1 MSNWNKIF
9 KPIVVL
15 VIICIV
21 VTGALAATNG
31 VTAPII
37 TAATQ
42 EAERAARSELLPE
55 AEDFEPVTGVEGAN
69 VSAIY
74 KSTNDVGVVITSSA
88 KGYGGDVVVMTAIT
102 PDGTIKQIK
111 VTEQAETKGIGSKV
125 ATPTAVDSLMHI
137 DLPSYWENYQGLDA
151 SQSLVLN
158 EDVDAVTSATISS
171 TALIN
176 AVNSAIEAYNAIP

>member
-21 VTGALAATNG
+21 ITGALAATNS
-31 VTAPII
+31 VTDPMIDE
-37 TAATQ
+37 ATRVAQ
-42 EAERAARSELLPE
+42 QKARTELLPE
-55 AEDFEPVTGVEGAN
+55 AEDFEPVTGVEVEN
-69 VSAIY
+69 VSDIY
-74 KSTNDVGVVITSSA
+74 ASTNDVGVIITSSA
-88 KGYGGDVVVMTAIT
+88 KGYGGDVVVMTAFN

-125 ATPTAVDSLMHI
+125 VAT
-137 DLPSYWENYQGLDA
+137 PSYWENYMGLDA
-151 SQSLVLN
+151 SDALVLN